1 MDRALQILYLEDDP
15 DDVELIQAALRK
27 GNISGTVTHV
37 VNRPD
42 YLSAIAQS
50 HFDLILA
57 DFALPAFDGLDAL
70 ALAQAKQPRTPF
82 IFVSGAIGEEMAIE
96 TLKQGAT
103 DYVLKDHL
111 SRLSPAIQ
119 RALREVAERRQR
131 QEAEEQIRQLF
142 QAERKAR
149 QMAEA
154 VAVRIASLQVVTA
167 SLSEAL
173 TPAQV
178 TQIVVEQGKAVL
190 GATAG
195 SVTLRRD
202 QDNML
207 EVIHAAGYPSE
218 SLQVWQRFP
227 LEAPTPLS
235 EAVRTGKPVFL
246 ESLQSAERFPFLVG
260 LAKQSGNR
268 AWVAIPLVV
277 NGRTIGAMGLSFD
290 QPQAFS
296 EDDRNFML
304 ALGRQCAQALDRAHL
319 YEAER
324 LARTET
330 IRLNVALEQ
339 LVQQRTVQVR
349 QLASEL
355 ITSEQTVR
363 QRIAQT
369 LHNDLQQILFAAKIQ
384 LQLFYNETDDNEG
397 LNELAEMI
405 DQSLDL
411 TRQLT
416 VELSPPVLQ
425 GEGLPEA
432 LAWLTEQ
439 MRELYGLQVAI
450 RANGHPDTAN
460 EEQRILLYQIVR
472 ELLSNVV
479 KHAGVLEAEIL
490 LETEDNGL
498 SITVSDQGQGFDA
511 AATLASAKSGFGLSS
526 VNERLQLFGGR
537 ADIDANPGS
546 GTRIYLF
553 LPRVQ
558 IWVPNEVEV

>member
-15 DDVELIQAALRK
+15 DDVELLQAALIK
-27 GNISGTVTHV
+27 ENISGTFTHV
-37 VNRPD
+37 VNRVE
-42 YLSAIAQS
+42 YLSAIVQS

-57 DFALPAFDGLDAL
+57 DFALPAFDGLEAL
-70 ALAQAKQPRTPF
+70 ALAQAKQPHIPF

-103 DYVLKDHL
+103 DYVLKDRL
-111 SRLSPAIQ
+111 SRLGPAIQ

-131 QEAEEQIRQLF
+131 REAEEQIRQLLE
-142 QAERKAR
+142 AERKAR

-154 VAVRIASLQVVTA
+154 IAGRIASLQVVTA

-178 TQIVVEQGKAVL
+178 TQIVVEQGRAVL

-195 SVTLRRD
+195 SVILRSD

-218 SLQVWQRFP
+218 SLRVWQRFP
-227 LEAPTPLS
+227 LAAPTPLS
-235 EAVRTGKPVFL
+235 EAVRTGKPIFL
-246 ESLQSAERFPFLVG
+246 QSPQSAERFPLLSD
-260 LAKQSGNR
+260 LANQGSNK
-268 AWVAIPLVV
+268 AWAAIPLVV
-277 NGRTIGAMGLSFD
+277 NGRIIGAMGLSFE

-296 EDDRNFML
+296 EDERNFML

-324 LARTET
+324 LARTEAN
-330 IRLNVALEQ
+330 RLNVALEQ

-369 LHNDLQQILFAAKIQ
+369 LHDDLQQTLFAAKIQ
-384 LQLFYNETDDNEG
+384 LQFFYDESGDNEG
-397 LNELAEMI
+397 LNALAEMI
-405 DQSLDL
+405 DEALDL

-439 MRELYGLQVAI
+439 MRELYGLKVII
-450 RANGHPDTAN
+450 RATGHPDTAN

-472 ELLSNVV
+472 ELLFNVV

-490 LETEDNGL
+490 LETESDGL
-498 SITVSDQGQGFDA
+498 SITVSDQGQGFDT

-537 ADIDANPGS
+537 AEIDANPGS
-546 GTRIYLF
+546 GTLIYLF

-558 IWVPNEVEV
+558 IWTHNEVEI